1 MMEAKFEGLPTTKDK
16 SQFTTEGYDKINE
29 ALAAFEAYNKASTE
43 AEKTAALAAATAAVS
58 ELPGALYRNAEE
70 FDKDFFSDSPII
82 L

>member
-1 MMEAKFEGLPTTKDK
+1 MAT
-16 SQFTTEGYDKINE
+16 SQFTTEGLEKIEN

-43 AEKTAALAAATAAVS
+43 AEKSAARAAATAAVS

-70 FDKDFFSDSPII
+70 FDKDFFSNSSIT